1 MSEYYDKQSF
11 GGGKKPPEKKED
23 GEISWVAVVLLF
35 AIGLWPIALLYMG
48 WRWLQGNGKESA
60 DEKLR
65 RVQKK
70 FDDAIDGALKG
81 FAGGETAKKASATE
95 SAAAAKTAGKT
106 TSRKRTGKKEKALKK
121 ISTLG
126 AMGVFWQLLGAFFLL
141 GAVGCL
147 GEVGGDL
154 AYLQTL
160 KYCVEELIVG
170 LNMLA
175 AGGVMLCHGI
185 STNRFAKRAK
195 KYLAAVGSAEAMDI
209 DLIARRVGCGYKRT
223 VKDLKK
229 MIDKGFFGDDAYL
242 DLDMGYFLRFNSAAE
257 RQSVQEEAAP
267 AAAPVSSVPKET
279 EEGYSGILRDIRRAN
294 DRIADEEL
302 SAKIDKLEQI
312 TGQILLAVE
321 KKPEKRAKMHTFFD
335 YYLPTTQK
343 LLNAYADFEETGV
356 EGANMREAKERI
368 ELAMD
373 SIVAGFAHQLDE
385 LYKADAMDVAADLK
399 VMEAMLGRDTGGAA
413 KDFGFDPTQQK

>member
-23 GEISWVAVVLLF
+23 GEINWVVVVILF

-81 FAGGETAKKASATE
+81 FAGGETANRDEAKKASAAE

-195 KYLAAVGSAEAMDI
+195 KYLAAVGNAEAMDI
-209 DLIARRVGCGYKRT
+209 DLIARRLGCGKSASPFTRH
-223 VKDLKK
+223 
-229 MIDKGFFGDDAYL
+229 
-242 DLDMGYFLRFNSAAE
+242 LRVH
-257 RQSVQEEAAP
+257 RI
-267 AAAPVSSVPKET
+267 
-279 EEGYSGILRDIRRAN
+279 GIAL
-294 DRIADEEL
+294 
-302 SAKIDKLEQI
+302 
-312 TGQILLAVE
+312 IL
-321 KKPEKRAKMHTFFD
+321 
-335 YYLPTTQK
+335 
-343 LLNAYADFEETGV
+343 TGV
-356 EGANMREAKERI
+356 VPFVELRLKPHVSKLGKALFKVCRGVHRSFGREI
-368 ELAMD
+368 AMP
-373 SIVAGFAHQLDE
+373 GE
-385 LYKADAMDVAADLK
+385 K
-399 VMEAMLGRDTGGAA
+399 VQRCR
-413 KDFGFDPTQQK
+413 